1 MGVVGLGLS
10 WVSVGVAMSVGV
22 LDRGKGVSARVIFP
36 AERVIASPILEQS
49 LSLCSLEEAKD
60 DGDIITRLLSRL
72 LCGAKATVRFVGI
85 SGAFRGGGA
94 RLGVDGFSCCLRRIS
109 SNSTP
114 VTATFVVIL
123 LRLLVLLWLR
133 GTKACSRPVLVDA
146 GLYPQSYHVPLHGQ
160 D

>member
-10 WVSVGVAMSVGV
+10 WVSVGFVMGVGV

-72 LCGAKATVRFVGI
+72 LRGAKATVRFVGVA
-85 SGAFRGGGA
+85 GAFRGGGA
-94 RLGVDGFSCCLRRIS
+94 RLGFDGFSCCLRRIL
-109 SNSTP
+109 SNSAP
-114 VTATFVVIL
+114 ITATFVVIL
-123 LRLLVLLWLR
+123 LLLLVSLWLR
-133 GTKACSRPVLVDA
+133 CTRARSRSCVR
-146 GLYPQSYHVPLHGQ
+146 
-160 D
+160 